1 MKRTFFSAALMAASL
16 LFTSCGTGSSILSQG
31 GTTGTGL
38 LGSGAL
44 TGGSSTSSALT
55 TGLTSL
61 LGNLLNSGTA
71 LTQNDLVGTWTYQ
84 TADCVFETE
93 NFLAK
98 AGGEIAAASIEE
110 KLNAGLEKVGL
121 KKGSCKF
128 TFNKD
133 NTYSA
138 QIGSRTINGQ
148 YTLDSA
154 NKKLTLTYLNGLGT
168 MTPRIARN
176 GSNIS
181 LLMDSDKLLTLVKT
195 LSAFSSNSTLKTASE
210 LLSNYDGLY
219 VGLQMSK

>member
-16 LFTSCGTGSSILSQG
+16 LLASCGGSSLLSQG

-38 LGSGAL
+38 LGTGAL
-44 TGGSSTSSALT
+44 TGGSSTGSALT
-55 TGLTSL
+55 TGLNSL
-61 LGNLLNSGTA
+61 LGNLLSSSSA

-84 TADCVFETE
+84 SADCVFETE

-110 KLNAGLEKVGL
+110 KLNAGLEKVGI
-121 KKGSCKF
+121 KKGTCKF

-154 NKKLTLTYLNGLGT
+154 NKTLKLTYLNGLGT
-168 MTPRIARN
+168 MTPHIARN
-176 GSNIS
+176 GSKIS
-181 LLMDSDKLLTLVKT
+181 LLIDSDKLLTLVKAV
-195 LSAFSSNSTLKTASE
+195 SAFSNNSTIKTASE